1 MKWYKNLYV
10 GKNAKENRNTIIR
23 KIKKSKPQLGVYVL
37 TLPESA
43 NNILDIYHSIVL
55 TQPYY
60 KNSDLYIVGIASCKE
75 EAYEVMQDIV
85 MDSYRSTGKFDI
97 EEYIHLKKG
106 H

>member
-1 MKWYKNLYV
+1 VKWYKNLYV

-55 TQPYY
+55 T
-60 KNSDLYIVGIASCKE
+60 
-75 EAYEVMQDIV
+75 
-85 MDSYRSTGKFDI
+85 
-97 EEYIHLKKG
+97 
-106 H
+106 